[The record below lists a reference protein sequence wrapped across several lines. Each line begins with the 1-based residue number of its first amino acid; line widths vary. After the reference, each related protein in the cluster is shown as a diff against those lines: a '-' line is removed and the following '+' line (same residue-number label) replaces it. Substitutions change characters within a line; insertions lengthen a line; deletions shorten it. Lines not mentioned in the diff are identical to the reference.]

1 MKTNAYLIRTYRFHR
16 LNYRFFFIIW
26 PWPPLKVIGITEKT
40 NNILK
45 SHEHELLSYDW
56 IRVRVCNITFND
68 ISAISWKSVLLV
80 HSTTTLNL
88 QLFTYK
94 HCLELFL
101 SEEQRFY
108 KKNPTII
115 LNIIH
120 NIFSTEVESD
130 SLMNEKHV
138 KIFVKN
144 VKKKRMV
151 LNNQLCNYLSI
162 WY

>member
-1 MKTNAYLIRTYRFHR
+1 MNMNCFLTIDLG
-16 LNYRFFFIIW
+16 LG
-26 PWPPLKVIGITEKT
+26 VM
-40 NNILK
+40 
-45 SHEHELLSYDW
+45 
-56 IRVRVCNITFND
+56 VCNITFNY

-80 HSTTTLNL
+80 DLTTTLNL

-94 HCLELFL
+94 YSYIQHCLELFL

-130 SLMNEKHV
+130 SLMNDKH
-138 KIFVKN
+138 N
-144 VKKKRMV
+144 VVR
-151 LNNQLCNYLSI
+151 LA
-162 WY
+162 

>member
-1 MKTNAYLIRTYRFHR
+1 MKTDAYLIRTYRFHR

-40 NNILK
+40 NTILK

-56 IRVRVCNITFND
+56 FRVRVMVCNIIFNY

-80 HSTTTLNL
+80 DSTTTLNL

-94 HCLELFL
+94 YSYIQHCLELFL

-108 KKNPTII
+108 KIKKKTTII

-130 SLMNEKHV
+130 SLMNDKH
-138 KIFVKN
+138 N
-144 VKKKRMV
+144 VVR
-151 LNNQLCNYLSI
+151 LA
-162 WY
+162 